1 VATINEWAAGS
12 SDTLPL
18 GLFDEPLPTPFDGLI
33 EATWSRSEERRS
45 PL

>member
-18 GLFDEPLPTPFDGLI
+18 SLSDEPLPMLLDELI